1 MAHAQPW
8 CAIPPN
14 FLLACISVTLHP
26 PACALGGRYQPP
38 RRARPTRHEAVVKQT
53 LKSGNDM
60 HRLQVIVEV
69 GRMYADPYTRA
80 VTRRPRLAAGV
91 TGFSLFAS
99 VAAFIACALPVLIA
113 MFGPATAMAALTKT
127 APWLAAVEHKH
138 WIFGISGLLLL
149 LAAVAIWHARCPHT
163 LYPEIT
169 RQCRRVRHLN
179 RWMLRISAGLW
190 LAGILGAY
198 IVTPVRLALG
208 G

>member
-1 MAHAQPW
+1 MRQ
-8 CAIPPN
+8 
-14 FLLACISVTLHP
+14 
-26 PACALGGRYQPP
+26 
-38 RRARPTRHEAVVKQT
+38 
-53 LKSGNDM
+53 
-60 HRLQVIVEV
+60 LQVIAEI
-69 GRMYADPYTRA
+69 GRMHADPYTRA

-113 MFGPATAMAALTKT
+113 MFGPATAAALMKT
-127 APWLAAVEHKH
+127 SLFLTAVEHKH

-149 LAAVAIWHARCPHT
+149 LSALALWNARCPHT

-190 LAGILGAY
+190 LAGILSVY
-198 IVTPVRLALG
+198 VVTPVRLALG

>member
-1 MAHAQPW
+1 MRQLQ
-8 CAIPPN
+8 AI
-14 FLLACISVTLHP
+14 AEI
-26 PACALGGRYQPP
+26 
-38 RRARPTRHEAVVKQT
+38 
-53 LKSGNDM
+53 
-60 HRLQVIVEV
+60 
-69 GRMYADPYTRA
+69 GRMYVDPYTRA
-80 VTRRPRLAAGV
+80 VTRPQRLAAGV
-91 TGFSLFAS
+91 TGLSLFAS
-99 VAAFIACALPVLIA
+99 VVAFVACALPVLIA
-113 MFGPATAMAALTKT
+113 MLGPATAMAALTKT
-127 APWLAAVEHKH
+127 ALLLAAVEHKH

-198 IVTPVRLALG
+198 IVTPVRMALG